1 MRFKFIDCSLFITLS
16 EFKFSKCIRCPEIF
30 CLAWQ
35 IALQLVRQGETI
47 DAALETGPN
56 TTPKENPVLIE
67 SSDSENMDE
76 DSKDD
81 DELQTNLPADESTD
95 FEVV

>member
-1 MRFKFIDCSLFITLS
+1 MGFKFIDCSLFITLS
-16 EFKFSKCIRCPEIF
+16 EFKFSKCIQCPEIF

-56 TTPKENPVLIE
+56 TKENPVLIE
-67 SSDSENMDE
+67 SSDSEHMDE
-76 DSKDD
+76 DSKDV
-81 DELQTNLPADESTD
+81 DELQTNPPADESTD
-95 FEVV
+95 SEVV